1 MDEKILIQY
10 RFADDPAYKTVKAVC
25 LVMAIIFAAM
35 GAMIFT
41 VDIEGFAAM
50 GGLIIGCAVLLWVV
64 VVIQGKMSITVTPNR
79 VYGRTMLSE
88 VSLPMD
94 SVTMTRKSGMKN
106 LRVESPSENFVF
118 SLGNAKVRDEIYNV
132 INQQISE
139 RQNNKGNV
147 TVVNSASNAD
157 ELKKY
162 KDLLDAG
169 IITQEEFD
177 AKKKQLLGL

>member
-10 RFADDPAYKTVKAVC
+10 RFADDPAYKKVKTVI
-25 LVMAIIFAAM
+25 LVMAIIFATF
-35 GAMIFT
+35 GALMFT
-41 VDIEGFAAM
+41 VDIDGFAAM
-50 GGLIIGCAVLLWVV
+50 GGLIIGCAVLLWGVV
-64 VVIQGKMSITVTPNR
+64 EIQGKMSITVTPNR

-106 LRVESPSENFVF
+106 LRVESPSENFMF

-169 IITQEEFD
+169 VITQDEFD
-177 AKKKQLLGL
+177 AQKKQLLGL